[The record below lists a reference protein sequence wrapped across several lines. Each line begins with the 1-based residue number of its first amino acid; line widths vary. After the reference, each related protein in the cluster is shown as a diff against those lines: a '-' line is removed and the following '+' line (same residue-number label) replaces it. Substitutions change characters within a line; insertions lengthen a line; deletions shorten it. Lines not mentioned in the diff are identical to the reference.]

1 MISGLALRMA
11 GERLGLGSC
20 STGEAVRR
28 LVRAKSTADS
38 LTHARPYGMSV
49 PYEKLFERFTTI
61 LKSHDGRPHW
71 AKQHDLSRE
80 RLVSSY
86 PKFEKFCE
94 VRDKWDPANRWA
106 CEYGER
112 HFGKAAEGLGLD
124 YK

>member
-1 MISGLALRMA
+1 
-11 GERLGLGSC
+11 
-20 STGEAVRR
+20 
-28 LVRAKSTADS
+28 
-38 LTHARPYGMSV
+38 MSV

-112 HFGKAAEGLGLD
+112 HFGKAAEALGH
-124 YK
+124 K